1 MTHTATEHTLI
12 GNDNSPERVIAD
24 ALADQLHGD
33 CEIGTCDCPP
43 MRDLAKEV
51 LEQLREH
58 FWVVPKVEHDAN
70 PHVRP
75 YIRGGL
81 IYRYASDR
89 ETPEQTRLYAAQLLA
104 AADKAEEVTR

>member
-12 GNDNSPERVIAD
+12 GNDNSPQRVIAD
-24 ALADQLHGD
+24 VLADQLHGE
-33 CEIGTCDCPP
+33 CEIGRCNCPP
-43 MRDLAKEV
+43 MRDLAREV
-51 LEQLREH
+51 LEQLTQDFH
-58 FWVVPKVEHDAN
+58 VVPKVAHDAN

-89 ETPEQTRLYAAQLLA
+89 ETPEQARLYAAQLLN
-104 AADKAEEVTR
+104 AADKAEEKR